1 MHYAQ
6 YMETVGKTTEWL
18 LSNTVT
24 QCYFLPCSSTKN
36 VVVDDDDRS
45 MSSKLKIIFELKSY
59 LRGLW
64 NGI

>member
-6 YMETVGKTTEWL
+6 YMETEGKTTEWL

-36 VVVDDDDRS
+36 DDFRGTSGTTIDNEDRKLAS
-45 MSSKLKIIFELKSY
+45 MTENYF
-59 LRGLW
+59 
-64 NGI
+64 